1 MKTNKIITILITILL
16 ISSCASTQKT
26 TTIKVEKEN
35 KKVIKEVNYGII
47 TKRSFVDVKTT
58 MDRLEKIISKK
69 EGIRVFI
76 RINHGEN
83 SRNSGAENVADSELV
98 IFGNPKVGLKMLAKD
113 PRSGLDLPLKILA
126 YKGEDGKVYIS
137 YRDVL
142 HYGDIYNLEGC
153 EAKNKMSRAINK
165 LSSIITKS
173 PEDFKLFL
181 EKTR

>member
-98 IFGNPKVGLKMLAKD
+98 IFGNPKVGLKMQKKTVD
-113 PRSGLDLPLKILA
+113 PR
-126 YKGEDGKVYIS
+126 
-137 YRDVL
+137 
-142 HYGDIYNLEGC
+142 
-153 EAKNKMSRAINK
+153 
-165 LSSIITKS
+165 
-173 PEDFKLFL
+173 
-181 EKTR
+181 